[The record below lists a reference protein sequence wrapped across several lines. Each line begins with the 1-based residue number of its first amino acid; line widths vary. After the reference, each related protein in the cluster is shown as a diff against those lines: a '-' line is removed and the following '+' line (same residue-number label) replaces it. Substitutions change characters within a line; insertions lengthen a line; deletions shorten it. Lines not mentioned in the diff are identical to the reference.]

1 MMKNAV
7 LLFLSEI
14 HLSKGKYL
22 SSTSYHA
29 APFAD
34 IKCIQTNEAAVK
46 YLLQKLA
53 GQQETLDYIFAFST
67 QKTKETISYV
77 DDRTG
82 QQLAAVQRDIFAG
95 EVAKVCPELA
105 KKIIY
110 VDYCILYNF

>member
-14 HLSKGKYL
+14 HLAEGKYL

-34 IKCIQTNEAAVK
+34 IACIQTNEAAVK

-53 GQQETLDYIFAFST
+53 GQQETLDYIFAF
-67 QKTKETISYV
+67 
-77 DDRTG
+77 
-82 QQLAAVQRDIFAG
+82 
-95 EVAKVCPELA
+95 
-105 KKIIY
+105 
-110 VDYCILYNF
+110 